1 MSDIETVAVLGFG
14 TMGAGIVQVCAQAG
28 HDVVVLEDS
37 DERLEAGRQRLEGDL
52 EEGVRR
58 EKVTKEARDETL
70 ARVRGTTEAGEL
82 SGAGVVIEAVVE
94 ELEVK
99 RELLPAVAD
108 VVGERAI
115 MVTNTSA
122 LSVTA
127 LAATVPRP
135 ERFGGLH
142 FFNPAQRMKLVEV
155 VAAEQS
161 SEETLNALEA
171 FAEGLGKQPVRTK
184 DRPGFL
190 VNRLLM
196 PYLNQVIQ
204 AYDDGLASA
213 EDMDTA
219 LEMGLGYPMGGLKLL
234 DLIGLDIHLHAT
246 SAAYEQTHDLHF
258 SPPPLLSRMVSAVTS
273 DARPGVA
280 SIFMARRISELER
293 P

>member
-14 TMGAGIVQVCAQAG
+14 TMGAGIVQVCAQTG

-37 DERLEAGRQRLEGDL
+37 DERLEAGRRRLEGDL

-58 EKVTKEARDETL
+58 EKVTEEARDETL
-70 ARVRGTTEAGEL
+70 ARVRGTTEVGQL

-99 RELLPAVAD
+99 RQLLPAVAD
-108 VVGERAI
+108 AVGEQAI
-115 MVTNTSA
+115 IATNTSA

-204 AYDDGLASA
+204 AYDDGIASA

-246 SAAYEQTHDLHF
+246 AAAYEQTHDLHF
-258 SPPPLLSRMVSAVTS
+258 SPPPLLSRMVSAGYLGHKAGRGFYLYGKE
-273 DARPGVA
+273 D
-280 SIFMARRISELER
+280 
-293 P
+293 

>member
-14 TMGAGIVQVCAQAG
+14 TMGAGIAQVCAQAG
-28 HDVVVLEDS
+28 HNVVVLENS
-37 DERLEAGRQRLEGDL
+37 DERLRGGRQKLEGDMQ
-52 EEGVRR
+52 EGVRR
-58 EKVTKEARDETL
+58 KKVTEVARDETL
-70 ARVRGTTEAGEL
+70 ARVRGTTKVDEL
-82 SGAGVVIEAVVE
+82 SGAGMVIEAVV
-94 ELEVK
+94 
-99 RELLPAVAD
+99 ELLPAVAD
-108 VVGERAI
+108 AVGQHAI
-115 MVTNTSA
+115 VATNTSA
-122 LSVTA
+122 LSVTE
-127 LAATVPRP
+127 LAATVSRP

-161 SEETLNALEA
+161 SEETLKTLEG
-171 FAEGLGKQPVRTK
+171 FAEGLGKLPVRTK

-219 LEMGLGYPMGGLKLL
+219 LEMGLGYPMGGLRLL

-246 SAAYEQTHDLHF
+246 SAAYEQTHDLHL
-258 SPPPLLSRMVSAVTS
+258 SPPPLLSRMVSAGYLGRKTGRGFYLYGKE
-273 DARPGVA
+273 D
-280 SIFMARRISELER
+280 
-293 P
+293 

>member
-14 TMGAGIVQVCAQAG
+14 AMGAGIVQVCAQEG
-28 HDVVVLEDS
+28 HNVVVLEDS
-37 DERLEAGRQRLEGDL
+37 NERLEDGRQRLEGDL

-58 EKVTKEARDETL
+58 EKVTEEARDETL
-70 ARVRGTTEAGEL
+70 SQVRGTTEAGEL
-82 SGAGVVIEAVVE
+82 SGAGIVIEAVVE
-94 ELEVK
+94 DLEVK

-108 VVGERAI
+108 AVGERAI
-115 MVTNTSA
+115 MATNTSA
-122 LSVTA
+122 LSVTE

-161 SEETLNALEA
+161 SEEALATLEA
-171 FAEGLGKQPVRTK
+171 FAEGLGKQPIRTK

-204 AYDDGLASA
+204 AYDDDLASA

-246 SAAYEQTHDLHF
+246 SAAYEQTHDFHL
-258 SPPPLLSRMVSAVTS
+258 SPPPLLSRMVSAGYLGRKAGRGFYLYGKE
-273 DARPGVA
+273 D
-280 SIFMARRISELER
+280 
-293 P
+293 

>member
-1 MSDIETVAVLGFG
+1 MSDAEMVAVLGFG
-14 TMGAGIVQVCAQAG
+14 TMGAGIAQACAQAG
-28 HDVVVLEDS
+28 YNVVVLEDS
-37 DERLEAGRQRLEGDL
+37 DERLEDGRQRLESDL

-58 EKVTKEARDETL
+58 EKVTGEARDETL
-70 ARVRGTTEAGEL
+70 ARVRGTTEVGEL
-82 SGAGVVIEAVVE
+82 SGAGVVVEAVVE
-94 ELEVK
+94 DPEVK

-108 VVGERAI
+108 AVDERAI
-115 MVTNTSA
+115 IATNTSA
-122 LSVTA
+122 LSVTE
-127 LAATVPRP
+127 LAAAVPRP

-161 SEETLNALEA
+161 SEETLQSLEA
-171 FAEGLGKQPVRTK
+171 FAEGIGKQPVRTK

-258 SPPPLLSRMVSAVTS
+258 SPPPLLSRMVSAGYLGRKTGRGFYHYGKE
-273 DARPGVA
+273 D
-280 SIFMARRISELER
+280 
-293 P
+293 

>member
-1 MSDIETVAVLGFG
+1 MSDIETVALLGFG
-14 TMGAGIVQVCAQAG
+14 TMGSGIAQACAQAG
-28 HDVVVLEDS
+28 HNVVVLEDS
-37 DERLEAGRQRLEGDL
+37 DERLEDGRLRLEGDL

-58 EKVTKEARDETL
+58 EKVTEEARDETL
-70 ARVRGTTEAGEL
+70 ARVRGTTEVGEL

-99 RELLPAVAD
+99 RELLPAVAEA
-108 VVGERAI
+108 VGERAI
-115 MVTNTSA
+115 IATNTSA
-122 LSVTA
+122 LSITA
-127 LAATVPRP
+127 LAATVSRP

-161 SEETLNALEA
+161 SEETLKTLEA

-258 SPPPLLSRMVSAVTS
+258 SPPPLLSRMVSVGYLGRKTGRGFYLYGKE
-273 DARPGVA
+273 D
-280 SIFMARRISELER
+280 
-293 P
+293 

>member
-14 TMGAGIVQVCAQAG
+14 AMGAGIAQVCAQAG
-28 HDVVVLEDS
+28 HNVVVLEDS
-37 DERLEAGRQRLEGDL
+37 DERLKGGRQRLEGDL

-58 EKVTKEARDETL
+58 EKVTEEARDETL
-70 ARVRGTTEAGEL
+70 ARVRGTTEVGEL

-94 ELEVK
+94 DLEVT
-99 RELLPAVAD
+99 RELHPTGAD
-108 VVGERAI
+108 AGGDRAI
-115 MVTNTSA
+115 MATNTSA
-122 LSVTA
+122 LSVTE

-161 SEETLNALEA
+161 SEETLVTLEA
-171 FAEGLGKQPVRTK
+171 FSEGIGKQPVRTK

-246 SAAYEQTHDLHF
+246 SAAYEQTHDLHL
-258 SPPPLLSRMVSAVTS
+258 SPPPLLSRMVGAGYLGRKAGRGFYLYGKE
-273 DARPGVA
+273 D
-280 SIFMARRISELER
+280 
-293 P
+293 